1 MVSLMSLLFDLSDP
15 DLHAKLDQLET
26 TPGYCILVDRVGST
40 ALKDQPP
47 RAWLSRIHDTFALVK
62 SHLLAFQPLKIMG
75 DALMYYIP
83 ESGLLEKN
91 ALGLFLAMCFV
102 VQERNKGVFGSYKVA
117 ITYCRNVYEVSFLEG
132 ARDVYGKDIDRTA
145 RLSSM
150 AQDGQ
155 ILMNEPF
162 VEQVRFLYQ
171 ASCVKHEFPDVRGIR
186 GPDQEQIKGFTDPV
200 NVYKLLAGGT
210 SLSRQNYPEGLW

>member
-83 ESGLLEKN
+83 ESGLLETAPGYCILVDRVGST
-91 ALGLFLAMCFV
+91 AL
-102 VQERNKGVFGSYKVA
+102 
-117 ITYCRNVYEVSFLEG
+117 
-132 ARDVYGKDIDRTA
+132 KDQPPRA
-145 RLSSM
+145 W
-150 AQDGQ
+150 
-155 ILMNEPF
+155 
-162 VEQVRFLYQ
+162 
-171 ASCVKHEFPDVRGIR
+171 
-186 GPDQEQIKGFTDPV
+186 
-200 NVYKLLAGGT
+200 
-210 SLSRQNYPEGLW
+210 LSR